1 MMSEPQWPFAGTYP
15 GDSSFW
21 VDAASADQ
29 YPLRYGDVFR
39 TPAGQS
45 LTDSKGR
52 PWVAVMSLHP
62 SCELGRKAS
71 PVGVQVVR
79 VFRLG
84 NVSQGQREEVRVGY
98 VERYGE
104 TRIARVNMVYLAPV
118 PGAKLEKLDV
128 EMYADLRQTARVPLD
143 ELKVA
148 GRVAAMTHEA
158 RVALLARDLYFRY
171 RWPVEVASVFE
182 LERGRINSDQDFLGP
197 KPKWA
202 P

>member
-29 YPLRYGDVFR
+29 YPLRYGTYFARPLVSR
-39 TPAGQS
+39 RQT
-45 LTDSKGR
+45 SKGR

-71 PVGVQVVR
+71 PEGVRVVR

-104 TRIARVNMVYLAPV
+104 TRIARVNMVYQASV
-118 PGAKLEKLDV
+118 PGA
-128 EMYADLRQTARVPLD
+128 
-143 ELKVA
+143 
-148 GRVAAMTHEA
+148 
-158 RVALLARDLYFRY
+158 
-171 RWPVEVASVFE
+171 
-182 LERGRINSDQDFLGP
+182 
-197 KPKWA
+197 
-202 P
+202 

>member
-1 MMSEPQWPFAGTYP
+1 MAIRRNLPRGLILLGGCSLGR
-15 GDSSFW
+15 S
-21 VDAASADQ
+21 V
-29 YPLRYGDVFR
+29 PLEVRDVFR

-71 PVGVQVVR
+71 PEGVRVVR

-104 TRIARVNMVYLAPV
+104 SRIARVNTV
-118 PGAKLEKLDV
+118 
-128 EMYADLRQTARVPLD
+128 
-143 ELKVA
+143 
-148 GRVAAMTHEA
+148 
-158 RVALLARDLYFRY
+158 
-171 RWPVEVASVFE
+171 
-182 LERGRINSDQDFLGP
+182 
-197 KPKWA
+197 
-202 P
+202 